1 MKGIETRHKS
11 NCDTHTGGRCNCK
24 PGYQARAYD
33 KATGKRVSRTF
44 TTRTAAKNW
53 LGDAQ
58 AAIRRG
64 DLKTHDGPLLEE
76 AVAVWLAGARAGT
89 ITNRSGDPFK
99 PAALRAYEKNLRL
112 RVLPTLGTLR
122 LRELKHSDIQ
132 ALVDDL
138 QDSGIAASTI
148 HNASRR

>member
-1 MKGIETRHKS
+1 MKGIETRHKG
-11 NCDTHTGGRCNCK
+11 NCDTHSGGRCNCK

-64 DLKTHDGPLLEE
+64 DLKTHDGP
-76 AVAVWLAGARAGT
+76 AARGGRGGVARGRARG
-89 ITNRSGDPFK
+89 NDHEPVG
-99 PAALRAYEKNLRL
+99 
-112 RVLPTLGTLR
+112 
-122 LRELKHSDIQ
+122 
-132 ALVDDL
+132 
-138 QDSGIAASTI
+138 
-148 HNASRR
+148 